1 MRLLIVNFTGRFNY
15 MPQMHQLYVIFIKVK
30 LQECGAMDE
39 HLLKVAIIL
48 PVDKKKRNMFS

>member
-1 MRLLIVNFTGRFNY
+1 

-48 PVDKKKRNMFS
+48 PVDKKKKEKYVFIVNPF